1 MASEDNI
8 RRLRHPEKNVFE
20 ELEEHERMLEERRR
34 RLKEADLLGGRGKTA
49 ELNIGNRGYIWARRQ
64 RKAPPRS
71 GDNDT

>member
-8 RRLRHPEKNVFE
+8 RRLRQPEKNVFE

-49 ELNIGNRGYIWARRQ
+49 ELNIGNRGYIWARGQ
-64 RKAPPRS
+64 RPVKKRS
-71 GDNDT
+71 SPSDT